1 MAEENGS
8 TPRASRVPGTGAGAG
23 GRARRGGRGRQGRRG
38 PAGLALA
45 VALVAGLL
53 AGCAS
58 GGNGSGANASGD
70 EVKIDFEKYTLANGL
85 TVILHKDDRLPIAAV
100 NLWYHVGPANEAPGR
115 TGFAHLFEH
124 MMFQGSGHVPE
135 GLADKVLDAAGA
147 TNVNATTSFDRT
159 NFFETVPTNALELAL
174 WQESDKMGFLLDA
187 LDQSQLSNQQ
197 AVVRNE
203 RRQTHEVP
211 AYAQTDEAVFH
222 ELFGPGHPYH
232 GDVIGSHADIQSAQL
247 ADVKD
252 FFRKYYV
259 PNNASLAIVGNID
272 VPATKAMIEKY
283 FGTIK
288 RGADVAPP
296 TVPTPP
302 LSAEKRL
309 TITDTVALPKVTM
322 AWVTPPAYA
331 PGDAEADI
339 AAHVLGDG
347 KASRMYEAMVRKTQ
361 IAQDVSA
368 YQSSLGLASVFEI
381 EATAKPGH
389 SAKELEAAIQQELDS
404 LKTEGP
410 TPEEVTAARTAIR
423 SDTLFSLE
431 QPSGMA
437 DTLNRYNQYTGDPG
451 YLDKDLDRYTAIRPD
466 AIKKF
471 TGEQLADNRRLVIY
485 TVPGPKV
492 VPPEP
497 PTPPAPPADN
507 TPKPPSAEPWRNAVP
522 QPGPA
527 DTAPLPAAQQ
537 FSLAN
542 GLQVYLIESHVL
554 PLAVASLNSRSGSAA
569 DPVGKAGL
577 AGFTADMLDQGTT
590 TRDASA
596 IAREFDELGATLTST
611 ATNDSSALS
620 VSALAPQIGQ
630 GLSLMSDLAQN
641 PSFAP
646 AEVERTRQQRLVALQ
661 QEADKPSTV
670 ADNVVW
676 HDVFGDNHPYGH
688 TVSGTVAAM
697 RSITRDDL
705 VNFHQRAFSPRS
717 SALVL
722 AGDLTLDQARK
733 LAEDSFGKW
742 TGGATDAVKPGQPM
756 PGRDRILVVDK
767 PGSAQTTLE
776 LAQPGVA
783 RSDPDYEKLLIMNEV
798 LGGGFS
804 SRVNQNLRERHGYS
818 YGAFSQLGRY
828 RGVGPITVRSSVQ
841 TQFTGA
847 SVKEMLN
854 EVAGMQNAPVTP
866 DELNRAKESIIRSL
880 PAGFVTGTDLAATF
894 GRVFIYDLPPDYY
907 QGLPSRIARIGAAD
921 VQDVSRRVLRPQ
933 DMKVVAV
940 GDRASIVPQLAAL
953 SLGPIAFRNPDGT
966 SAAGQ

>member
-1 MAEENGS
+1 MTEEIGS
-8 TPRASRVPGTGAGAG
+8 TRG
-23 GRARRGGRGRQGRRG
+23 GPKRGGRRRRALVSLG
-38 PAGLALA
+38 LA
-45 VALVAGLL
+45 VALAASAL
-53 AGCAS
+53 AGCAT
-58 GGNGSGANASGD
+58 GGSGSGADG

-100 NLWYHVGPANEAPGR
+100 NLWYHVGPANEAQGR

-135 GLADKVLDAAGA
+135 GVADKVLDAAGA

-197 AVVRNE
+197 SVVRNE

-232 GDVIGSHADIQSAQL
+232 ADIMGSHADIQSAQL
-247 ADVKD
+247 GDVKD

-296 TVPTPP
+296 KVPTPP

-309 TITDTVALPKVTM
+309 TITDTVQLPKVTM
-322 AWVTPPAYA
+322 AWVTPPSYA

-339 AAHVLGDG
+339 TAHVLGDG
-347 KASRMYEAMVRKTQ
+347 KASRMYEAMVHKTQ
-361 IAQDVSA
+361 IAQNVSA
-368 YQSSLGLASVFEI
+368 YQSSLGLGSVFEI

-389 SAKELEAAIQQELDS
+389 TAQELEAAIQQQLDAI
-404 LKTEGP
+404 KTEGP
-410 TPEEVTAARTAIR
+410 SPDEVNAARTAIR
-423 SDTLFSLE
+423 SDLLFSLE

-451 YLDKDLDRYTAIRPD
+451 YLGKDLARYTGVQPD
-466 AIKKF
+466 AVKKF
-471 TGEQLADNRRLVIY
+471 AGEQLANDRRLVIY
-485 TVPGPKV
+485 TVPGPKML
-492 VPPEP
+492 PPEP
-497 PTPPAPPADN
+497 PTPPAPPAD
-507 TPKPPSAEPWRNAVP
+507 TAPKPPSAEPWRNTVP

-527 DTAPLPAAQQ
+527 ATAPLPTAQQ

-569 DPVGKAGL
+569 DPPGKAGL
-577 AGFTADMLDQGTT
+577 AGFTADMLDQGTA

-596 IAREFDELGATLTST
+596 IAREFDSLGATLASS
-611 ATNDSSALS
+611 ATNDSSAMS

-630 GLSLMSDLAQN
+630 SLSVMSDLAQN

-646 AEVERTRQQRLVALQ
+646 AEIERTRQQRLVALQ
-661 QEADKPSTV
+661 QEADNASTV

-697 RSITRDDL
+697 KSITRDDL
-705 VNFHQRAFSPRS
+705 VKFHQQAFSPRS

-742 TGGATDAVKPGQPM
+742 TGGATDAVKPGM
-756 PGRDRILVVDK
+756 PTPGKDRVLVVDK

-776 LAQPGVA
+776 LAQPGVT

-804 SRVNQNLRERHGYS
+804 SRVNLNLREKHGYS

-847 SVKEMLN
+847 AVKEMLN
-854 EVAGMQNAPVTP
+854 EVTGMQNAPVSP

-880 PAGFVTGTDLAATF
+880 PAGFITGTDLAATF

-907 QGLPSRIARIGAAD
+907 QGLPARISRINAPD
-921 VQDVSRRVLRPQ
+921 VQDVARKVLRPQ

-940 GDRASIVPQLAAL
+940 GDKASIVPQLAPL
-953 SLGPIAFRNPDGT
+953 NLGPIAFRNPDGT
-966 SAAGQ
+966 PVTGQ

>member
-1 MAEENGS
+1 MTEEIGS
-8 TPRASRVPGTGAGAG
+8 TRG
-23 GRARRGGRGRQGRRG
+23 GPKRGGRRRRALVSLG
-38 PAGLALA
+38 LA
-45 VALVAGLL
+45 VALAASAL
-53 AGCAS
+53 AGCAT
-58 GGNGSGANASGD
+58 GGSGSGADG

-100 NLWYHVGPANEAPGR
+100 NLWYHVGPANEAQGR

-135 GLADKVLDAAGA
+135 GVADKVLDAAGA

-197 AVVRNE
+197 SVVRNE

-232 GDVIGSHADIQSAQL
+232 ADIMGSHADIQSAQL
-247 ADVKD
+247 GDVKD

-296 TVPTPP
+296 KVPTPP

-309 TITDTVALPKVTM
+309 TITDTVQLPKVTM
-322 AWVTPPAYA
+322 AWVTPPSYA

-339 AAHVLGDG
+339 TAHVLGDG
-347 KASRMYEAMVRKTQ
+347 KASRMYEAMVHKTQ
-361 IAQDVSA
+361 IAQNVSA
-368 YQSSLGLASVFEI
+368 YQSSLGLGSVFEI

-389 SAKELEAAIQQELDS
+389 TAQELEAAIQQQLDAI
-404 LKTEGP
+404 KTEGP
-410 TPEEVTAARTAIR
+410 SPDEVNAARTAIR
-423 SDTLFSLE
+423 SDLLFSLE

-451 YLDKDLDRYTAIRPD
+451 YLGKDLARYTGVQPD
-466 AIKKF
+466 AVKKF
-471 TGEQLADNRRLVIY
+471 AGEQLANDRRLVIY
-485 TVPGPKV
+485 TVPGPKML
-492 VPPEP
+492 PPEP
-497 PTPPAPPADN
+497 PTPPAPPAD
-507 TPKPPSAEPWRNAVP
+507 TAPKPPSAEPWRNTVP

-527 DTAPLPAAQQ
+527 ATAPLPTAQQ

-569 DPVGKAGL
+569 DPPGKAGL
-577 AGFTADMLDQGTT
+577 AGFTADMLDQGTA

-596 IAREFDELGATLTST
+596 IAREFDSLGATLASS
-611 ATNDSSALS
+611 ATNDSSAMS

-630 GLSLMSDLAQN
+630 SLSVMSDLAQN

-646 AEVERTRQQRLVALQ
+646 AEIERTRQQRLVALQ
-661 QEADKPSTV
+661 QEADNASTV

-697 RSITRDDL
+697 KSITRDDL
-705 VNFHQRAFSPRS
+705 VKFHQQAFSPRS

-742 TGGATDAVKPGQPM
+742 TGGATDAVKPGM
-756 PGRDRILVVDK
+756 PTPGKDRVLVVDK

-776 LAQPGVA
+776 LAQPGVT

-804 SRVNQNLRERHGYS
+804 SRVNLNLREKHGYS

-847 SVKEMLN
+847 AVKEMLN
-854 EVAGMQNAPVTP
+854 EVTGMQNAPVSS

-880 PAGFVTGTDLAATF
+880 PAGFITGTDLAATF

-907 QGLPSRIARIGAAD
+907 QGLPARISRINAPD
-921 VQDVSRRVLRPQ
+921 VQDVARKVLRPQ

-940 GDRASIVPQLAAL
+940 GDKASIVPQLAPL
-953 SLGPIAFRNPDGT
+953 NLGPIAFRNPDGT
-966 SAAGQ
+966 PVTGQ